1 MPKTRYDKYAR
12 TPVDRLKGVMLERQS
27 RCNLTQ
33 ADIAKILNVSQPA
46 VSCWLKKPTCD
57 WPLGKIIEYMK
68 ATGVPFEDFAAAIR
82 Y

>member
-1 MPKTRYDKYAR
+1 MPKTRFSKFAQA
-12 TPVDRLKGVMLERQS
+12 PVDKLKGVMLERQA
-27 RCNLTQ
+27 RYNLTQ

-46 VSCWLKKPTCD
+46 VSCWLKKPTSD

-68 ATGVPFEDFAAAIR
+68 ATDVPFEDFAAAVK